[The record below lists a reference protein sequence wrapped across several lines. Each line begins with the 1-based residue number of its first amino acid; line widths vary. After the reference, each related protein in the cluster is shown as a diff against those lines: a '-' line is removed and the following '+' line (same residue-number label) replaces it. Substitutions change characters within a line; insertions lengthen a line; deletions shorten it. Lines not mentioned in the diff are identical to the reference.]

1 MSKKDEG
8 IEEEIE
14 EEEEESDKE
23 DTKTDNKKKET
34 KKVNKKE
41 KNEINS
47 KGKNIK
53 QDKNKNK
60 KNSKKNLYHIN
71 EKFEKEICKVYKTL
85 SKINKIIEDN
95 NEPKEGEEEEED
107 DEEEKEDI
115 KSQINKSIQSCEK
128 KLRTALNI
136 CKNDPNLII
145 NRNIIDKL
153 SRIILNNR
161 ININYIIGNIYM
173 ALMKKKYLFDYDDD
187 NFEINDLLLFVNKVI
202 QFREEIQNTRI
213 SISYDYYLTQF
224 LFFIKDQFELDEDQL
239 EGIEQVLE
247 ENKEIDH
254 KIKMSSNYLYI
265 YFIKLL
271 TDELEIQPNIYEQYQ
286 VFIQNKKTILKMIE
300 STDIKDA
307 NNYEW
312 FLTLGK
318 YLAYMFFN
326 KSANLYVEKDE
337 NLEDDNLG
345 GELMLFYDGK
355 KDKNEIKLIN
365 GEKYN
370 ILIDEKIEQMRIS
383 LGDIIIY
390 YSSKFIDI
398 NNLFEIQYLIFILLS
413 RLYLC
418 KYEKHKK
425 SIIPIL
431 AKSIINMCFFKNS
444 PMRTIS
450 IFINKILESE
460 KQEYSELKNLLSQKI
475 LEAQKKKGFLYKK
488 PNKENNK
495 DNIIEEDLEEI
506 LGDETLFLLHNDLK
520 LGFFNQKIIEAGE
533 KFIFYEEISNNY
545 SLLDFC
551 FNLTDYD
558 IKFTLTDM
566 TLDKIIYTKDRVYS
580 LIGTPFKME
589 MFFTE
594 PRILKFEFDN
604 SYSWIRSKTIK
615 YKMNIFYPKYPYKI
629 SEFILK
635 EKYIKE
641 ITKTK
646 KLLNKKNKGK
656 KNNINNVVNNAI
668 PNKLLIIKL
677 NGNNKVFNCNNVEDN
692 LEAINSLQKNGY
704 LSILSIFIKLKEK
717 EDNKSYF
724 YYYNKDNK
732 DELIQRELTQENFE
746 NYLNQEI
753 KNTNLTIINLYL
765 INKIINNLSEY
776 PIQKILGFEPIIRA
790 EASSQ
795 NILFVVQNLNQAQI
809 LYYIYTQLINNEF
822 FDVIIIINYIKNI
835 GYRISLF
842 NNEEIIES
850 MQEFKD
856 LNKELNEEENA
867 KIIIEG
873 IKNLNFGEERKIKL
887 ILANIGDNKDSDN
900 VLDKLKENIEK
911 NGTEIKNMNLI
922 KIDMEFKKQF
932 INNSHIFYLND

>member
-1 MSKKDEG
+1 
-8 IEEEIE
+8 
-14 EEEEESDKE
+14 
-23 DTKTDNKKKET
+23 
-34 KKVNKKE
+34 
-41 KNEINS
+41 
-47 KGKNIK
+47 
-53 QDKNKNK
+53 
-60 KNSKKNLYHIN
+60 
-71 EKFEKEICKVYKTL
+71 
-85 SKINKIIEDN
+85 
-95 NEPKEGEEEEED
+95 
-107 DEEEKEDI
+107 
-115 KSQINKSIQSCEK
+115 
-128 KLRTALNI
+128 
-136 CKNDPNLII
+136 
-145 NRNIIDKL
+145 
-153 SRIILNNR
+153 
-161 ININYIIGNIYM
+161 
-173 ALMKKKYLFDYDDD
+173 
-187 NFEINDLLLFVNKVI
+187 
-202 QFREEIQNTRI
+202 
-213 SISYDYYLTQF
+213 
-224 LFFIKDQFELDEDQL
+224 
-239 EGIEQVLE
+239 
-247 ENKEIDH
+247 
-254 KIKMSSNYLYI
+254 
-265 YFIKLL
+265 
-271 TDELEIQPNIYEQYQ
+271 
-286 VFIQNKKTILKMIE
+286 
-300 STDIKDA
+300 
-307 NNYEW
+307 
-312 FLTLGK
+312 
-318 YLAYMFFN
+318 
-326 KSANLYVEKDE
+326 
-337 NLEDDNLG
+337 
-345 GELMLFYDGK
+345 
-355 KDKNEIKLIN
+355 
-365 GEKYN
+365 
-370 ILIDEKIEQMRIS
+370 
-383 LGDIIIY
+383 
-390 YSSKFIDI
+390 
-398 NNLFEIQYLIFILLS
+398 
-413 RLYLC
+413 
-418 KYEKHKK
+418 
-425 SIIPIL
+425 
-431 AKSIINMCFFKNS
+431 MCFFKNS

-450 IFINKILESE
+450 KFINKILESQ

-551 FNLTDYD
+551 FKLTDYD

-566 TLDKIIYTKDRVYS
+566 TLDKIIYTNERVYS

-615 YKMNIFYPKYPYKI
+615 YKMNIFYPKFPYKI

-646 KLLNKKNKGK
+646 KLINKKNKGK

-692 LEAINSLQKNGY
+692 LEAINSMQKNGY
-704 LSILSIFIKLKEK
+704 LFILSIFIKLKEK

-732 DELIQRELTQENFE
+732 DELMQKELNQENFE

-765 INKIINNLSEY
+765 INKTINNLSEY
-776 PIQKILGFEPIIRA
+776 PMQKILGFEPILRA
-790 EASSQ
+790 EGSSQ

-809 LYYIYTQLINNEF
+809 LYYIYTQLITNEF

-842 NNEEIIES
+842 NNEEIINL

-900 VLDKLKENIEK
+900 ALDKLKENIEK
-911 NGTEIKNMNLI
+911 NGTEIKNMDLI